1 MSLNISIIRETTPGE
16 KRVALVPESVKK
28 LTDKGF
34 KVYVERDA
42 GKNAHYPDLFYK
54 ESGAEVLESAKEVLS
69 QSQIVLKVQPP
80 APEEIDAISPGSFV
94 IGFSLYYKYPERLKQ
109 MAVRNINAFAME
121 LIPRISRAQSIDAL
135 SSQAAV
141 AGYKA
146 AVIAANLSSRFFPM
160 LTTAAGTVRPSKVL
174 VIGAGVAG
182 LQAIATAR
190 RLGAV
195 VEAYD
200 VRKAAKEE
208 IESLGARFL
217 ESPVVAEGTGGYARE
232 LTQEEKD
239 MQHKFMAE
247 NIGRADVVITTAQ
260 VPGRKAP
267 VIITRDMVEK
277 MKPSSV
283 IVDIAAENGGNCELT
298 KPGETVEFRGILIYG
313 PLNLPSTLPTH
324 ASEMYSKNIV
334 NFLNLLTKDGKT
346 LDVDFNDEILQKS
359 CITYKGEIKI

>member
-1 MSLNISIIRETTPGE
+1 MSFSIAIVKEKTLDE

-28 LTDKGF
+28 LVDKGF
-34 KVYVERDA
+34 KVYLERGA
-42 GKNAHYPDLFYK
+42 GEGARYPDSFYR
-54 ESGAEVLESAKEVLS
+54 ESGAEVLDSAKEVLS
-69 QSQIVLKVQPP
+69 RSQIVLKVQPP
-80 APEEIDAISPGSFV
+80 APEEINEIASGSFL
-94 IGFSLYYKYPERLKQ
+94 IGFLQHYKYPERIKMLSE
-109 MAVRNINAFAME
+109 RNINAFTME

-146 AVIAANLSSRFFPM
+146 ALIAANLSSRFFPM
-160 LTTAAGTVRPSKVL
+160 LTTAAGTIRPSKVL

-182 LQAIATAR
+182 LQAIATSR

-208 IESLGARFL
+208 IESLGAKFL
-217 ESPVVAEGTGGYARE
+217 ESPIIAEGTGGYARE

-260 VPGRKAP
+260 VPGKKAP
-267 VIITRDMVEK
+267 IIITRDMVEK
-277 MKPSSV
+277 MRPSSV
-283 IVDIAAENGGNCELT
+283 IIDIAAENGGNCELT
-298 KPGETVEFRGILIYG
+298 KPGEPLDYKGVIIYG

-324 ASEMYSKNIV
+324 ASEMYSKNLV
-334 NFLNLLTKDGKT
+334 NFLNILTKDGKT
-346 LDVDFNDEILQKS
+346 LDVDFTDEILQKS
-359 CITYKGEIKI
+359 CLTYKGEIKI

>member
-1 MSLNISIIRETTPGE
+1 MGFSVGFIKEKAPGE

-34 KVYVERDA
+34 RVLVEKGA
-42 GKNAHYPDLFYK
+42 GEKARYPDSSYR
-54 ESGAEVLESAKEVLS
+54 EAGAEVLENAKKVLS
-69 QSQIVLKVQPP
+69 HTHIILKVQPP
-80 APEEIDAISPGSFV
+80 ETDEIENINPDSFI
-94 IGFSLYYKYPERLKQ
+94 IGFLQHYRYPERIKI
-109 MAVRNINAFAME
+109 MADKKINAFAME
-121 LIPRISRAQSIDAL
+121 LIPRITRAQSIDAL

-146 AVIAANLSSRFFPM
+146 AVIAASMSSKFFPM
-160 LTTAAGTVRPSKVL
+160 LTTAAGTIRPSRVL

-182 LQAIATAR
+182 LQAIATSR

-200 VRKAAKEE
+200 VRKAVKEE
-208 IESLGARFL
+208 IQSLGAKFL
-217 ESPVVAEGTGGYARE
+217 ESPVIAEGAGGYARE

-239 MQHKFMAE
+239 LQHRFMAE
-247 NIGRADVVITTAQ
+247 NIGRADVVISTAQ

-267 VIITRDMVEK
+267 IIITKDMVEK

-283 IVDIAAENGGNCELT
+283 IIDIAAENGGNCELT
-298 KPGETVEFRGILIYG
+298 KPGETVEYKGVLIYG
-313 PLNLPSTLPTH
+313 PLNLPSTLATH
-324 ASEMYSKNIV
+324 ASEMYSKNLF
-334 NFLNLLTKDGKT
+334 NFLTILTKDGKT

-359 CITYKGEIKI
+359 CVTYKGDIKV